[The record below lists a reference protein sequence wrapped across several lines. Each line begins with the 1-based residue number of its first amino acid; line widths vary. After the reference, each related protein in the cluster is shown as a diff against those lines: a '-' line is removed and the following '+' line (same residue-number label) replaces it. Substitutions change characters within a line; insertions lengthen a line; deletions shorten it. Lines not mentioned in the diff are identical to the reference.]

1 VATGIA
7 LLPGVVFLLAAV
19 IAWRS
24 SRRYAALLGV
34 AGLSWFAGD
43 VWDPL
48 LLVHR
53 PLMIYVVLAYP
64 VGRLRGRFAWL
75 VVIVALAGAVFVPLG
90 RSVLGMVGLALLL
103 ILESVRLWSTRAR
116 GHTSAAMVTARA
128 ATALALSLALP
139 ALPRWLWPESPA
151 GRSAFLIYCVPL
163 TLSGLIIVVG
173 LLRRS
178 RSWETDAVIDLSDE
192 TPELTMTSLRTAGAG
207 EDDPEARRSLL
218 SAVALLESNAALQ
231 AQLAEQAAAVRTSRA
246 ELVQAGIA
254 ERRRL
259 EGLLAN
265 GAMVGLDELE
275 QALVDLDRVHD
286 PGVAASVPGCLA
298 EVQKTREDLHQLA
311 RGLHPRLLTER
322 GLEAALA
329 ELADSC
335 PLPIQLDV
343 TGRRFAAQAEAAIW
357 YACAEA
363 ITNAV
368 KHSGARRIVVSVRER
383 VGGDLTAEV
392 DDDGMGGADITA
404 GGGLAGL
411 VDRLEAVGGGLSL
424 SSTPG
429 RGTRL
434 TMWVPIP

>member
-1 VATGIA
+1 MATGIA

-24 SRRYAALLGV
+24 SRRYATLLGA

-43 VWDPL
+43 VLDPL

-53 PLMIYVVLAYP
+53 PMMIYAVLAYP
-64 VGRLRGRFAWL
+64 VGRLRGRFDWI
-75 VVIVALAGAVFVPLG
+75 VVMVALAGAVFVPLG
-90 RSVLGMVGLALLL
+90 RSVPGMVGLASVL
-103 ILESVRLWSTRAR
+103 ILESVRLWSARAR

-128 ATALALSLALP
+128 TTALAVGLALP
-139 ALPRWLWPESPA
+139 ALVRWLWPTSLV
-151 GRSAFLIYCVPL
+151 GRSSFLLYCVLL
-163 TLSGLIIVVG
+163 TLAGLIIVVG
-173 LLRRS
+173 LHRRS
-178 RSWETDAVIDLSDE
+178 RSWETDAVIELSDE
-192 TPELTMTSLRTAGAG
+192 TPELTMTSLRTAAAT
-207 EDDPEARRSLL
+207 EDDPDARRSLL
-218 SAVALLESNAALQ
+218 SAAALLESNATLQ
-231 AQLAEQAAAVRTSRA
+231 AQLAERAAAVRTSRA

-259 EGLLAN
+259 EGLLAS
-265 GAMVGLDELE
+265 GAMGRLDELE
-275 QALVDLDRVHD
+275 QALVDLDRVGD
-286 PGVAASVPGCLA
+286 QGVAASVPGCLA
-298 EVQKTREDLHQLA
+298 EVQKTREDLQQLA

-322 GLEAALA
+322 GLEAAFA

-343 TGRRFAAQAEAAIW
+343 TERRFAPQAEVAIW

-383 VGGDLTAEV
+383 AGDLVAEV
-392 DDDGMGGADITA
+392 DDDGIGGADITA

-411 VDRLEAVGGGLSL
+411 IDRLEAIGGRLSL
-424 SSTPG
+424 SSSPG